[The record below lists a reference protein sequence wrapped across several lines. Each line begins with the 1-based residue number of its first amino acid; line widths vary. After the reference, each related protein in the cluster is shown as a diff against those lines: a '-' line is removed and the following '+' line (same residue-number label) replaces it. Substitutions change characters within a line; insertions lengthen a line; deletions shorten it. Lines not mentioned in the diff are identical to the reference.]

1 MKRNTLIKTS
11 TFLYFVKV
19 SSYKFHFICL
29 SLKSKQATKR
39 LINDLKYV
47 AIPKLTVYLI
57 FPAPSLNDYAILQS
71 GKIKNKSFT
80 KQIIKFQTWIVAK
93 TVCYIFQYPLDFS
106 FLNVRICNIH
116 CYGGLCLTRNHC
128 MRKILWSLDKLNV
141 FSITWI
147 LLWCSLALTLTT
159 EQSLDQ
165 LANQKKNMSNHSF
178 LSYSFF

>member
-19 SSYKFHFICL
+19 SNYKFHFICL

-47 AIPKLTVYLI
+47 AIPKLTVHLI
-57 FPAPSLNDYAILQS
+57 FPAPSLNGCAILQS
-71 GKIKNKSFT
+71 GKISQNKSLSF
-80 KQIIKFQTWIVAK
+80 KHELLPK
-93 TVCYIFQYPLDFS
+93 TVCYIFQYPMDFS

-128 MRKILWSLDKLNV
+128 MREILSSLDKLNV
-141 FSITWI
+141 FSIT
-147 LLWCSLALTLTT
+147 
-159 EQSLDQ
+159 
-165 LANQKKNMSNHSF
+165 
-178 LSYSFF
+178 

>member
-1 MKRNTLIKTS
+1 MFEFEIKTS
-11 TFLYFVKV
+11 DKKIDQWSQICSNPKVNCVSYFSCTK
-19 SSYKFHFICL
+19 
-29 SLKSKQATKR
+29 LKWLCYPTIRK
-39 LINDLKYV
+39 D
-47 AIPKLTVYLI
+47 
-57 FPAPSLNDYAILQS
+57 
-71 GKIKNKSFT
+71 FT

-93 TVCYIFQYPLDFS
+93 TVCYIFQYPMDFS

-147 LLWCSLALTLTT
+147 LLWCSLVLTLTT